1 MSVFDQ
7 QARFRKLVSDY
18 KELLPVLDDK
28 AEFYYQDPELHDAWL
43 IIQTQYQLL
52 SGVIRS
58 LEEILNT

>member
-7 QARFRKLVSDY
+7 QARLRKLAASY
-18 KELLPVLDDK
+18 KELLPELDEK
-28 AEFYYQDPELHDAWL
+28 AEFYYKNPEYREAWL
-43 IIQTQYQLL
+43 ITQTQYELL